1 MQLPYIVK
9 SETKKAQ
16 AEERRKQIEAQLQGS
31 RYGIAYIDGT
41 EKVTQLNRSVENNML
56 KQIEYL
62 TNLLYSQLGLTQEIL
77 NGSADE
83 NAMNN
88 YYTRTVEPIVSA
100 IVDEFHR
107 KFLTR
112 TARTQ
117 RQAIMFFRDPFRLV
131 PVNGIADM
139 ADKFTRNEIL
149 TSNEF
154 RQIIGRKPS
163 SDPRADELR
172 NKNISQSADEIAAQN
187 GNKEEKTNDDK
198 KEV

>member
-1 MQLPYIVK
+1 
-9 SETKKAQ
+9 
-16 AEERRKQIEAQLQGS
+16 
-31 RYGIAYIDGT
+31 
-41 EKVTQLNRSVENNML
+41 
-56 KQIEYL
+56 
-62 TNLLYSQLGLTQEIL
+62 
-77 NGSADE
+77 
-83 NAMNN
+83 MNN

-163 SDPRADELR
+163 SDPAADELR

-187 GNKEEKTNDDK
+187 GNKEEKTTDDK